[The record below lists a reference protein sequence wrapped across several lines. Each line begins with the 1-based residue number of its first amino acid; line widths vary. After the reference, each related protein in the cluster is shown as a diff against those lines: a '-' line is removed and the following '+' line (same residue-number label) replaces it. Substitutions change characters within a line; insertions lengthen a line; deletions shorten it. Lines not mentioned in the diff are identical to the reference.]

1 MAATTLNPPAP
12 ATVAPVP
19 ASLRRSLAEDGDL
32 DSRIRQTEQRLV
44 LREENLR
51 RRLSLFGSRVK
62 EFAQPKRLLVPALG
76 VGLAGAALWW
86 LWRGKTPAPRRVSS
100 GSGNGNG
107 NGNGNGETP
116 APARH
121 GELPWVRMVAF
132 IWPLLPE
139 HWRSKVSPATASTVV
154 ALGLPL
160 AERLLGGGTKPLLQT
175 MRHVE
180 LTRYAG
186 RWYEVARLP
195 MFFESAC
202 DGQPTAHYE
211 PRMDGSIGVV
221 NRCPVGKG
229 EVAEVSGIA
238 EPVAGSGGG
247 KLKVSLWP
255 AWLRWLP
262 MAWAD
267 YWIVHV
273 DDDYSEALV
282 GSPSR
287 NFCWLLSRRRS
298 LPRERMLALVE
309 IARDQGF
316 AVDKLRFIEAR

>member
-1 MAATTLNPPAP
+1 MTATTLNPPEP

-19 ASLRRSLAEDGDL
+19 ASLKRSQAEDDDL

-51 RRLSLFGSRVK
+51 RRLALFSARVK
-62 EFAQPKRLLVPALG
+62 DAAQPKRLLVPALG
-76 VGLAGAALWW
+76 AGLAGAALWW
-86 LWRGKTPAPRRVSS
+86 MWRGKSPAPRVAAAGY
-100 GSGNGNG
+100 GSGGAQ
-107 NGNGNGETP
+107 
-116 APARH
+116 APARRA
-121 GELPWVRMVAF
+121 ELPWLRMAAF
-132 IWPLLPE
+132 VWPLLPE

-160 AERLLGGGTKPLLQT
+160 AERLLGGGTKPPLQA

-180 LTRYAG
+180 LTRYGG

-202 DGQPTAHYE
+202 EGQPTAHYA
-211 PRMDGSIGVV
+211 PRMDGSIAVV

-229 EVAEVSGIA
+229 EVTEVSGIA

-287 NFCWLLSRRRS
+287 NFCWLLSRRRT
-298 LPRERMLALVE
+298 LPHERMLALVE

-316 AVDKLRFIEAR
+316 AVDKLRFVEPR

>member
-1 MAATTLNPPAP
+1 MNATTLNPPAP
-12 ATVAPVP
+12 ATVAPIP
-19 ASLRRSLAEDGDL
+19 SSLKRSQVQDDDL

-51 RRLSLFGSRVK
+51 RRLSLFSSRAK
-62 EFAQPKRLLVPALG
+62 EAAQPKRLLVPALG

-86 LWRGKTPAPRRVSS
+86 LWRGKSPAPRLSAA
-100 GSGNGNG
+100 GD
-107 NGNGNGETP
+107 EQAA
-116 APARH
+116 APTRH

-132 IWPLLPE
+132 VWPLLPD
-139 HWRSKVSPATASTVV
+139 HWRSKVSPATVSTVV

-160 AERLLGGGTKPLLQT
+160 AERLLGGGTKAPLQT

-195 MFFESAC
+195 MFFEATC

-221 NRCPVGKG
+221 NRCPIGNG
-229 EVAEVSGIA
+229 DFTEVSGIA

-247 KLKVSLWP
+247 QLKVSLWP
-255 AWLRWLP
+255 VWLRWLP
-262 MAWAD
+262 MAWTD

-273 DDDYSEALV
+273 DEDYSEALV
-282 GSPSR
+282 GSPGR
-287 NFCWLLSRRRS
+287 NFCWLLSRRRT
-298 LPRERMLALVE
+298 LPRERMLALIE

-316 AVDKLRFIEAR
+316 AVDKLRFVEPC

>member
-1 MAATTLNPPAP
+1 MTATTLNPPEP

-19 ASLRRSLAEDGDL
+19 ASLKRSQAEDDDL
-32 DSRIRQTEQRLV
+32 DARIRQTEQRLV
-44 LREENLR
+44 LREENMR
-51 RRLSLFGSRVK
+51 RRLGSFTGRLKDV
-62 EFAQPKRLLVPALG
+62 AQPKRLLAPALG

-86 LWRGKTPAPRRVSS
+86 MLRNPSSTPRRAAAAH
-100 GSGNGNG
+100 GADAQ
-107 NGNGNGETP
+107 
-116 APARH
+116 APARR
-121 GELPWVRMVAF
+121 GEMPWVRMVAF

-160 AERLLGGGTKPLLQT
+160 AERVLGGGTRPALQT

-180 LTRYAG
+180 LTRFAG

-195 MFFESAC
+195 MFFEAAC
-202 DGQPTAHYE
+202 EGQPTAHYA
-211 PRMDGSIGVV
+211 PQMDGSIDVV

-229 EVAEVSGIA
+229 EVTEVTGVA

-247 KLKVSLWP
+247 KLKISLWP

-273 DDDYSEALV
+273 DADYSEALV

-316 AVDKLRFIEAR
+316 AVDKLRFVEPRSS

>member
-1 MAATTLNPPAP
+1 MTATTLNPPEP

-19 ASLRRSLAEDGDL
+19 ASLKRSLAEDDDL

-62 EFAQPKRLLVPALG
+62 ETAQPKRLLVPALG
-76 VGLAGAALWW
+76 VGVAVAALWW
-86 LWRGKTPAPRRVSS
+86 LARGKSAAPRRATSH
-100 GSGNGNG
+100 
-107 NGNGNGETP
+107 GEAQ
-116 APARH
+116 APARR

-132 IWPLLPE
+132 VWPLLPE

-160 AERLLGGGTKPLLQT
+160 AEKILGGGMQAPLQA

-195 MFFESAC
+195 MFFEAAC
-202 DGQPTAHYE
+202 EGQPTAHYE
-211 PRMDGSIGVV
+211 SRMDGSIGVV

-229 EVAEVSGIA
+229 EVTEVSGIA

-273 DDDYSEALV
+273 DADYSEALV

-287 NFCWLLSRRRS
+287 NFCWLLSRRRT
-298 LPRERMLALVE
+298 LPRERMLALIE

-316 AVDKLRFIEAR
+316 AVDKLRFVDARSS

>member
-1 MAATTLNPPAP
+1 MTATTLNPPEP
-12 ATVAPVP
+12 ATVAPMP
-19 ASLRRSLAEDGDL
+19 ASLKRSMAEDDDL
-32 DSRIRQTEQRLV
+32 DTRIRQTEQRLV

-62 EFAQPKRLLVPALG
+62 ESAQPKRLLVPALG

-86 LWRGKTPAPRRVSS
+86 LSRGKSPAPRRAFS
-100 GSGNGNG
+100 GSGSSDGQAQ
-107 NGNGNGETP
+107 

-132 IWPLLPE
+132 IWPLLPQ

-160 AERLLGGGTKPLLQT
+160 AERVLGGGTKPPLQT

-195 MFFESAC
+195 MFFEAAC

-247 KLKVSLWP
+247 KLKISLWP
-255 AWLRWLP
+255 EFLRWLP

-273 DDDYSEALV
+273 DGDYSEALV

-287 NFCWLLSRRRS
+287 NFCWLLSRRRT
-298 LPRERMLALVE
+298 LPRERLLALVE

-316 AVDKLRFIEAR
+316 AVDKLRFVENRSS

>member
-1 MAATTLNPPAP
+1 MTATPVKPPEP

-19 ASLRRSLAEDGDL
+19 ASLKRSQAEDEDL
-32 DSRIRQTEQRLV
+32 DARIRQTEQRLV
-44 LREENLR
+44 LREENVR
-51 RRLSLFGSRVK
+51 RRLAMFSSRVK
-62 EFAQPKRLLVPALG
+62 DAAQPRRLVVPALG

-86 LWRGKTPAPRRVSS
+86 LWRGKSPVRRAAGADHASGQTQTPASR
-100 GSGNGNG
+100 
-107 NGNGNGETP
+107 
-116 APARH
+116 

-160 AERLLGGGTKPLLQT
+160 AERLLGGGTKPPLQT

-195 MFFESAC
+195 MFFEAAC
-202 DGQPTAHYE
+202 EGQPTAHYE
-211 PRMDGSIGVV
+211 PRMDGSIAVI

-229 EVAEVSGIA
+229 DVTEVSGVA
-238 EPVAGSGGG
+238 EPVSGSGGG

-255 AWLRWLP
+255 ECLRWLP

-267 YWIVHV
+267 YWILHV

-287 NFCWLLSRRRS
+287 NFCWLLSRRRT

-316 AVDKLRFIEAR
+316 AVDKLRFVEPR

>member
-1 MAATTLNPPAP
+1 MTTTTLNPPEP
-12 ATVAPVP
+12 TTVAPVP
-19 ASLRRSLAEDGDL
+19 ASLKRSQAEDGDL

-44 LREENLR
+44 LREENMR
-51 RRLSLFGSRVK
+51 RRLAVFSSRVK
-62 EFAQPKRLLVPALG
+62 DTAQPKRLIVPVLG
-76 VGLAGAALWW
+76 AGLAGAALWW
-86 LWRGKTPAPRRVSS
+86 LWRGNAPAPRRAAAGDGGTQTQSS
-100 GSGNGNG
+100 
-107 NGNGNGETP
+107 
-116 APARH
+116 ARR

-132 IWPLLPE
+132 VWPLLPE

-160 AERLLGGGTKPLLQT
+160 AEKLLGGGTKPPLQT

-195 MFFESAC
+195 MFFEAAC
-202 DGQPTAHYE
+202 EGQPTAHYE

-229 EVAEVSGIA
+229 EITEVSGVA
-238 EPVAGSGGG
+238 EPVMGSGGG

-287 NFCWLLSRRRS
+287 NFCWLLSRRRT

-316 AVDKLRFIEAR
+316 AVDKLRFIEPR